1 MKIKLSLIDDNNEQ
15 IDYTSISL
23 QKLRHKDLES
33 VIIDN
38 LWLILQNNLTV
49 LENHLMLVKTFN
61 EDKKR

>member
-1 MKIKLSLIDDNNEQ
+1 MRIKLSLVDDNNEQ

-23 QKLRHKDLES
+23 QKLRYKDLES

-49 LENHLMLVKTFN
+49 LENHLMLVETFN

>member
-1 MKIKLSLIDDNNEQ
+1 MRIKLSLVDDNNEQ

-23 QKLRHKDLES
+23 QKLRYKDLES